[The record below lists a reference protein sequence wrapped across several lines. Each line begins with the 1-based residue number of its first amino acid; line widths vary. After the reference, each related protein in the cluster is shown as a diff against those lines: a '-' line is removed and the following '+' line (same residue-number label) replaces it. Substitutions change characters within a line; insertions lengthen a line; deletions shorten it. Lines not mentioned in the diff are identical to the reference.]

1 MILRMLWE
9 KVFFGLE
16 PAQKEVAIKK
26 LRGNGDYE
34 KLIKNLIKL
43 RKEKVQKI
51 LNLLTEVIITY
62 VT

>member
-9 KVFFGLE
+9 KIFFGLE

-26 LRGNGDYE
+26 MRGSADYDRLINNLT
-34 KLIKNLIKL
+34 KLK
-43 RKEKVQKI
+43 KEKVEKI

-62 VT
+62 AS

>member
-1 MILRMLWE
+1 MLWD
-9 KVFFGLE
+9 KIFVGLE
-16 PAQKEVAIKK
+16 PAQKEMAIKK

-43 RKEKVQKI
+43 KKEKVQKI

-62 VT
+62 VS